1 MKLTAFIISTL
12 PNRYYSRPRE
22 PSADQKTEIENTN
35 PEILLQDL
43 FTIEDMNT
51 DSPTQLTTQTEM
63 FTKTEV
69 PSEQLFQNSQN
80 LKILNS
86 HNFEKYV
93 INGQESWLIMFYLPY
108 CSRSKKLAPKFQE
121 AADLLSAQG
130 SNLGIKFGVVDAWTE
145 FMLPYDYNIELG
157 ERYPSVKF
165 FSSHDKNVV
174 RDYPDK
180 LHSYYTK
187 SEDFR
192 RVALDFFDSDEEIKN
207 GESESDSETGSS
219 DNLTRSEV
227 GVNGP
232 VGIIETFGMAG
243 PVGKF
248 KNHEKRDVGESK
260 SENQDFDEVLYD
272 ATEEPEFIFY

>member
-1 MKLTAFIISTL
+1 MKLAAFIISTL
-12 PNRYYSRPRE
+12 PNLCYSRPRE
-22 PSADQKTEIENTN
+22 PSTDQKTVIENTN

-43 FTIEDMNT
+43 FKVEDMNT
-51 DSPTQLTTQTEM
+51 DSPIQLTTQTEI

-69 PSEQLFQNSQN
+69 PTDQLFKNSEN

-93 INGQESWLIMFYLPY
+93 INGKESWLIMFYLPY

-121 AADLLSAQG
+121 AADLLTAQG

-157 ERYPSVKF
+157 DRYPSVKF

-180 LHSYYTK
+180 LHSYYTN

-192 RVALDFFDSDEEIKN
+192 RVALDFFELDEESKYD
-207 GESESDSETGSS
+207 ESKVYESASETGSS
-219 DNLTRSEV
+219 DNLTGSEA

-232 VGIIETFGMAG
+232 VGIIETFAMDG

-248 KNHEKRDVGESK
+248 KHHVGESK
-260 SENQDFDEVLYD
+260 PDGPVFDEVLYD
-272 ATEEPEFIFY
+272 ATEEPGFIIY